1 MKLGCFILQRTCVN
15 SPDAGIGE
23 HRIGRGPALSSY
35 FGRRIPLGC
44 HLIYSFDRLTTS
56 TRKALWRASII
67 VHFAIGLFFFFDAVG
82 FF

>member
-1 MKLGCFILQRTCVN
+1 MPVLANTGSVVDPIYL
-15 SPDAGIGE
+15 
-23 HRIGRGPALSSY
+23 L
-35 FGRRIPLGC
+35 IPVAVFLWVVT
-44 HLIYSFDRLTTS
+44 LIYSFDRLTTS